1 MRREKNNK
9 KEVTKIRLKKIKN
22 SIANKRLNQKEP
34 DLWKEIR
41 FKLQPLNKAYR
52 NFIEKRRI
60 VKQKEERSKQQEK
73 EEQRLK
79 EQEAKRLQEQDE
91 KKLKKEKKL
100 KEEEERR
107 LKAQEEQRL
116 NEKRT

>member
-1 MRREKNNK
+1 MRRGKNNK
-9 KEVTKIRLKKIKN
+9 KEVTKIRLKKTKN
-22 SIANKRLNQKEP
+22 SIANKRINQKEP
-34 DLWKEIR
+34 DFWKEIR
-41 FKLQPLNKAYR
+41 FKLKPLSKAYR
-52 NFIEKRRI
+52 NFVEKRRV
-60 VKQKEERSKQQEK
+60 VKQKEERKKQQEK

-79 EQEAKRLQEQDE
+79 EREAQRLQGQEE

-116 NEKRT
+116 KEKII